1 MPISS
6 AQIVVDKLETF
17 PDGTIIV
24 SVGGVEYRGLNADAM
39 RSVLKLREDNKLL
52 KAQYNESVR
61 LFDEYKTASE
71 DKLVK
76 INNANTIKIQEEQAR
91 TKFFTNQYE
100 EEKKLRLKFQ
110 DIVDGCSGKIIFFR
124 VCI

>member
-1 MPISS
+1 M
-6 AQIVVDKLETF
+6 
-17 PDGTIIV
+17 
-24 SVGGVEYRGLNADAM
+24 
-39 RSVLKLREDNKLL
+39 
-52 KAQYNESVR
+52 
-61 LFDEYKTASE
+61 
-71 DKLVK
+71 K